1 LRESAPAKA
10 RRYLTDGRVVI
21 RRITPRTVMAQVRG
35 DGEMYTVTGDPA
47 GWSCTCP
54 ARGRCCHQ
62 LAVGLV
68 VDLSPALVAA

>member
-1 LRESAPAKA
+1 LRESAPDKA
-10 RRYLTDGRVVI
+10 LRYLTEGRVVI

-35 DGEMYTVTGDPA
+35 DGEMYTVAGDPA

-68 VDLSPALVAA
+68 VDLSPALVVA

>member
-1 LRESAPAKA
+1 LRELAPDKA
-10 RRYLTDGRVVI
+10 RRYLVAGRVVI

-35 DGEMYTVTGDPA
+35 DGEMYTVIGDPA

-62 LAVGLV
+62 IAVGLV
-68 VDLSPALVAA
+68 VDLSPELAAT

>member
-1 LRESAPAKA
+1 
-10 RRYLTDGRVVI
+10 
-21 RRITPRTVMAQVRG
+21 MAQVRG